1 MPNFSA
7 RILGSALSALKAQQA
22 KLAVASNNIA
32 NAQTPGYSRRV
43 LNLAEKSSLDSS
55 IFRGLGYGVEIQS
68 VRRVTDSLLHRNLL
82 LETSSLNFHSSQKSL
97 LEKLDALFGTNGVGG
112 SLQAKID
119 EFFQSLEDAA
129 QNPSSSAY
137 RQAVIQKGAL
147 LADTIRLTFTSLA
160 AAQRE
165 ANSLLLDQVDKVNQL
180 TSQIATL
187 NQQIAGFEAQNGPES
202 ALDLRDQRDALL
214 QQLAQYVNF
223 DTVETSNGQ
232 ISVFLKNGLAL
243 VNGSNT
249 LELKALTNP
258 SFVSTPLP
266 ALDGGAL
273 HYVVAKLS
281 PGAHIDLS
289 EALKDSGGSIG
300 GLLKFRGTATTAT
313 SALNVEGSVVSVARK
328 IESLA
333 RFFLTTANQI
343 YRGWDPNLP
352 NNGDEDPGT
361 PGYFDAS
368 SVDLN
373 GNSPGVYGLF
383 GTSTITLTDTNAD
396 GLPNDLP
403 NNTTLAD
410 KLKFLV
416 SDPNSLAFARD
427 LDPAPGSVNFAP
439 GDGTIAANLAAL
451 RYQNH
456 IFSAPNFS
464 YDGKISDVVNL
475 TNSQVGAL
483 VSSNSQNTV
492 YSSARVDFFSQKLE
506 EVRGVDTDEELAK
519 IIEAQR
525 YYEMASKLI
534 RISDDLLETILQ
546 VI

>member
-1 MPNFSA
+1 VSNFSA

-43 LNLAEKSSLDSS
+43 VNLSEKSSLDSS
-55 IFRGLGYGVEIQS
+55 NFRGLGYGVEIQS

-82 LETSSLNFHSSQKSL
+82 IETSQLNFHSSQKSL
-97 LEKLDALFGTNGVGG
+97 LEKLDALFGINGVGG
-112 SLQAKID
+112 ALQAKID
-119 EFFQSLEDAA
+119 EFFQSLENAA

-137 RQAVIQKGAL
+137 RQAVIQKGSL
-147 LADTIRLTFTSLA
+147 LADTIRLTFSSLA

-165 ANSLLLDQVDKVNQL
+165 ANSLLLDHVEKVNQL
-180 TSQIATL
+180 TSQIAAL
-187 NQQIAGFEAQNGPES
+187 NQQIAGFEAQNGHES

-214 QQLAQYVNF
+214 QQLARYVNF

-232 ISVFLKNGLAL
+232 VSIFLKNGIAL

-273 HYVVAKLS
+273 HYVVAELS

-289 EALKDSGGSIG
+289 EVLKDSGGSIG

-333 RFFLTTANQI
+333 RFFLTTVNQI

-352 NNGDEDPGT
+352 SNGDENPGT
-361 PGYFDAS
+361 PGVFDAS
-368 SVDLN
+368 SVDLY

-383 GTSTITLTDTNAD
+383 GASGITLTDTNGD

-410 KLKFLV
+410 KLQFLV

-427 LDPAPGSVNFAP
+427 LDPTPGSVTFAP

-456 IFSAPNFS
+456 LFSAPNFS
-464 YDGKISDVVNL
+464 YNGKISDVVNL

-483 VSSNSQNTV
+483 VSSNSQNTA
-492 YSSARVDFFSQKLE
+492 YSSARVEFFTQKLE

-534 RISDDLLETILQ
+534 RISDNLLETILR